1 MVNSIGLM
9 ASGEELRGDCQ
20 PNKFILKIKNRI
32 RGMFVTKVES
42 MKVRQEKVLLVRNAR
57 RASGHNYRLK
67 I

>member
-42 MKVRQEKVLLVRNAR
+42 MKVRQEKFYWYAMPDVQ
-57 RASGHNYRLK
+57 SGHNYRLK